1 MITSFFGGG
10 FATTTGF
17 STTISTEV
25 SEDDEDEDDEDEDE
39 GGEGIGSV
47 CIIGSVTTFLTFLAF
62 LRQQHHHKSKISASN
77 ANPPTIHPIKIFLSR
92 RA

>member
-39 GGEGIGSV
+39 GGVLCIGSI
-47 CIIGSVTTFLTFLAF
+47 CITGGVIGFLAF

>member
-1 MITSFFGGG
+1 M
-10 FATTTGF
+10 
-17 STTISTEV
+17 STV
-25 SEDDEDEDDEDEDE
+25 VVEDDEDEDE
-39 GGEGIGSV
+39 EGIGPT
-47 CIIGSVTTFLTFLAF
+47 IGTAFVFGGVGGVTGGVTGGNTGGVTGFFTF

>member
-47 CIIGSVTTFLTFLAF
+47 CIIGGVTTFLTFLAF

>member
-1 MITSFFGGG
+1 M
-10 FATTTGF
+10 
-17 STTISTEV
+17 STV
-25 SEDDEDEDDEDEDE
+25 VVEDDEDEDE
-39 GGEGIGSV
+39 EGIGPT
-47 CIIGSVTTFLTFLAF
+47 IGTAFVFGGVGGVTGGVTGDVTVFLTF